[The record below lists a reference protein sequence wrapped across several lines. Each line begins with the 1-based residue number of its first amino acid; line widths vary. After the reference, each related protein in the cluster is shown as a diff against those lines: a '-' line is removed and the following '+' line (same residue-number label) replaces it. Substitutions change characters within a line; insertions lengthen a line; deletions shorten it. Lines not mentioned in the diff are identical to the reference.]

1 MIKFNDWNSVDRNQ
15 RRRTEIEGGAI
26 MIKENKDEM
35 KDFKMWQT
43 YKYDVQHFYILGY

>member
-1 MIKFNDWNSVDRNQ
+1 
-15 RRRTEIEGGAI
+15 